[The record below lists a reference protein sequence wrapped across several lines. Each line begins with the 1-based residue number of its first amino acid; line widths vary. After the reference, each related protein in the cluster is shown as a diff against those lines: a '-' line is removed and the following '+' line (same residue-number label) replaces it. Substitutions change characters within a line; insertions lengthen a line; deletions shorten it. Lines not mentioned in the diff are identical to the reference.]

1 MSSLAD
7 LSGDD
12 GEGPRGSPFFF
23 SRGGGGIQ
31 KHEAPPSAGL
41 LNFCNLY
48 KILVNSFELENQVM
62 EAKETNLLPDT
73 SPNSAPQP
81 FIPLLAPSPMAAPFF
96 HNSTP
101 KLSGQCSLNFSAVD
115 NLLRTTAV
123 DCWASFAPFL
133 ANVIC
138 CPQFEATLVIL
149 IGQASKDSGLLALDS
164 VHANY
169 CLSDIQQILGSQG
182 VPSDLHDICSIH
194 SSNLSEGS
202 CPISD
207 TIGFESVV
215 DSSKLL
221 VACSK
226 VDAVNECCRQ
236 ICQSAINEA
245 AKNLVLKDG
254 GLMTNMEINDTT
266 VEYSSTVNSCK
277 NIVLRWLSSRLD
289 SSSAKQVLRG
299 LSNCNVN
306 GGNFTISSSR
316 LFAI

>member
-1 MSSLAD
+1 
-7 LSGDD
+7 
-12 GEGPRGSPFFF
+12 
-23 SRGGGGIQ
+23 
-31 KHEAPPSAGL
+31 
-41 LNFCNLY
+41 
-48 KILVNSFELENQVM
+48 M

-101 KLSGQCSLNFSAVD
+101 KLSVD

-149 IGQASKDSGLLALDS
+149 IGQASKDSSLLALDS

-182 VPSDLHDICSIH
+182 VPSDLHDICSIR

-202 CPISD
+202 CPIND

-221 VACSK
+221 AACSK

-306 GGNFTISSSR
+306 GVSDGGPNVMLHNAPLGEGNLKVSVDVVLQEEAELPIPLKSGPTVMIDAVGTVVGWPKELVIFPTTKTDD
-316 LFAI
+316 

>member
-1 MSSLAD
+1 MRLTT
-7 LSGDD
+7 
-12 GEGPRGSPFFF
+12 F
-23 SRGGGGIQ
+23 SCVI
-31 KHEAPPSAGL
+31 KEELNNVKPSVVKSGL

-48 KILVNSFELENQVM
+48 KILVNSFELANQVM

-101 KLSGQCSLNFSAVD
+101 KLSGFFGFMYNWLD
-115 NLLRTTAV
+115 I
-123 DCWASFAPFL
+123 DCKYSF
-133 ANVIC
+133 I
-138 CPQFEATLVIL
+138 FEATLVIL
-149 IGQASKDSGLLALDS
+149 IGQASKDSSLLALDS

-182 VPSDLHDICSIH
+182 VPSDLHDICSIR

-202 CPISD
+202 CPIND

-221 VACSK
+221 AACSK

>member
-1 MSSLAD
+1 
-7 LSGDD
+7 
-12 GEGPRGSPFFF
+12 
-23 SRGGGGIQ
+23 
-31 KHEAPPSAGL
+31 
-41 LNFCNLY
+41 
-48 KILVNSFELENQVM
+48 M

-169 CLSDIQQILGSQG
+169 CLSDIQQILESQG
-182 VPSDLHDICSIH
+182 VPSDLHDICSIR

-202 CPISD
+202 CPIND

-221 VACSK
+221 AACSK

-277 NIVLRWLSSRLD
+277 SIVLRWLSSRLD